1 MTRHH
6 WQLSLSAA
14 ILVTAAAGATP
25 AAAQP
30 SPQPRLE
37 ISANVGAV
45 AGTSTFTE
53 SKGIPSNGGE
63 TETITADH
71 GVKTPLAFNAGGA
84 VRLAGGLWVGVQY
97 AMADMKTA
105 ASITAVVPHPLLFNA
120 PRTVQG
126 TIDDAVHNE
135 RNVHV
140 DLMYALPVP
149 AVDVKV
155 LAGPTFFNLTEDFVS
170 SVTVNETYPFDTAT
184 FASAATKRLSKS
196 AVGFNAGVDLARAL
210 SSHLAVGALIRYS
223 RADVTFNDSEI
234 GTQTVKAGGVE
245 ATAGIRFRF

>member
-1 MTRHH
+1 
-6 WQLSLSAA
+6 
-14 ILVTAAAGATP
+14 
-25 AAAQP
+25 
-30 SPQPRLE
+30 
-37 ISANVGAV
+37 
-45 AGTSTFTE
+45 
-53 SKGIPSNGGE
+53 
-63 TETITADH
+63 
-71 GVKTPLAFNAGGA
+71 
-84 VRLAGGLWVGVQY
+84 
-97 AMADMKTA
+97 MKTA

-126 TIDDAVHNE
+126 TIDDVVHNE

-245 ATAGIRFRF
+245 ATAGIRLRF